1 MAKKILRIN
10 MSDLSYRYE
19 DVPERWAKWAGR
31 GLTSHIVAEEVD
43 PTCHPL
49 GPNNKIVIAPGWVS
63 GTPAAPSS
71 GRTSFGGK
79 SPLTGGI
86 KESNAGGLS
95 SQKIAKLGLAAII
108 LEGQPANGQWYTVV
122 VNKDGVKF
130 EDAADLVGKGM
141 YRVDEE
147 LWEKYPNTAVI
158 GVGPAG
164 EMKLSNAG
172 ISVNDM
178 ENMPGRYAG
187 RGGLGAVWGARGV
200 KAMIVDDA
208 GGPGVEI
215 ANMDVFKT
223 GRKKLTE
230 AIQEHALTKRGGGLN
245 SFGTAVLVNILNE
258 AGGLPTRNFSSG
270 QFEGAAKISG
280 ERIAE
285 VIEERCAKSGKKEGT
300 TDHGCHP
307 GCIIKCSSVWPDE
320 EGNAFVSCL
329 EYETA
334 WSLGAN
340 CGIDDL
346 DFVAKMTR
354 ECNDVGLDTIE
365 AGNTLAIAME
375 GGAIKFGDGAA
386 ALDLL
391 QEVSRRTPMGRI
403 IGQGVEATAKAFGV
417 HRVPTCKGQSMPAYE
432 PRAVKGI
439 GVTYATT
446 PMGADHTAG
455 YTIAPEIA
463 GVSGKLDPLSDE
475 GKAQLSLA
483 FQATTAFLDSTGY
496 CLFIAFPILD
506 IAKGF
511 EGMVESVAGVA
522 GMDITNEDVVPLG
535 KEILKAERIFNEH
548 AGFTAEDD
556 RPPEFMRYEKLPP
569 HNVVWTISD
578 DQLDSVYSWVHEG
591 EDKAEPVAA
600 D

>member
-10 MSDLSYRYE
+10 MSELKAAYE
-19 DVPERWAKWAGR
+19 EVPAEWARWAGR
-31 GLTSHIVAEEVD
+31 GLTSTIVFDEVD

-49 GPNNKIVIAPGWVS
+49 GPHNKIVIAPGWVT

-95 SQKIAKLGLAAII
+95 GQQIAKLGLAAVI
-108 LEGQPANGQWYTVV
+108 LEGQPEKGKWYTLVID
-122 VNKDGVKF
+122 KDGVKF
-130 EDAADLVGKGM
+130 EDAAELMGKGM
-141 YRVDEE
+141 YEVDEL
-147 LWEKYPNTAVI
+147 LWEKYPDTAVI
-158 GVGPAG
+158 GIGPAG

-178 ENMPGRYAG
+178 ENNPGRYAG
-187 RGGLGAVWGARGV
+187 RGGLGAVMGARGV
-200 KAMIVDDA
+200 KAMVVDGK

-215 ANMDVFKT
+215 ANPDLFKQ
-223 GRKKLTE
+223 GRRALTE
-230 AIQEHALTKRGGGLN
+230 SIQEHALTKKDGGLN
-245 SFGTAVLVNILNE
+245 AFGTAVLINVLNE
-258 AGGLPTRNFSSG
+258 AGGLPTRNFSAG
-270 QFEGAAKISG
+270 QFEGAARISG

-285 VIEERCAKSGKKEGT
+285 VIEERCREGGEGT

-307 GCIIKCSSVWPDE
+307 GCIIKCSSIYPDE
-320 EGNAFVSCL
+320 DGAEFVSCL
-329 EYETA
+329 EYETV

-346 DFVAKMTR
+346 DYIAKMTR

-365 AGNTLAIAME
+365 AGNTLAVAMD
-375 GGAIKFGDGAA
+375 GGVIPFGDANA

-391 QEVSRRTPMGRI
+391 SEVGRATPMGRI

-417 HRVPTCKGQSMPAYE
+417 NRVPTVKGQSMPAYE

-439 GVTYATT
+439 GITYATT

-463 GVSGKLDPLSDE
+463 GVSGKLDPLSEE
-475 GKAQLSLA
+475 GKAELSLT
-483 FQATTAFLDSTGY
+483 FQSATAFIDSTGY

-506 IAKGF
+506 IAKGWA
-511 EGMVESVAGVA
+511 GMAETVAGVT
-522 GMDITNEDVVPLG
+522 GMPITGDDVVPLG
-535 KEILKAERIFNEH
+535 KEILKKERLFNER
-548 AGFTAEDD
+548 AGFTSEDD

-569 HNVVWTISD
+569 HNVVWTVTD
-578 DQLDSVYSWVHEG
+578 EQLDSVYAWVHEG
-591 EDKAEPVAA
+591 
-600 D
+600 

>member
-1 MAKKILRIN
+1 MSKMILRIN
-10 MSDLSYRYE
+10 MTNLQYKYE
-19 DVPERWAKWAGR
+19 KVPEKWARWAGR
-31 GLTSHIVAEEVD
+31 GLTSHIVFDEVD

-49 GPNNKIVIAPGWVS
+49 GPNNKLVIAPGWVS
-63 GTPAAPSS
+63 GSPAAPSS

-108 LEGQPANGQWYTVV
+108 IEGQPPKDKWYTAIIS
-122 VNKDGVKF
+122 KDAVKF
-130 EDAADLVGKGM
+130 EDATPLMGKGM
-141 YRVDEE
+141 YEVDEI
-147 LWEKYPNTAVI
+147 LWKKYPDTAVI
-158 GVGPAG
+158 GIGPAG

-172 ISVNDM
+172 ISINDM
-178 ENMPGRYAG
+178 ENSPGRYAG
-187 RGGLGAVWGARGV
+187 RGGLGAVMAARGL
-200 KAMIVDDA
+200 KAMVVDDK
-208 GGPGVEI
+208 GGPGVEV
-215 ANMDVFKT
+215 ANNELFKQ
-223 GRKKLTE
+223 GRRKLTE
-230 AIQEHALTKRGGGLN
+230 AIQEHALTKKGGGLH
-245 SFGTAVLVNILNE
+245 SFGTAILINILNE

-285 VIEERCAKSGKKEGT
+285 VIQERCPEGKGEGT

-307 GCIIKCSSVWPDE
+307 GCIIKCSSIYPDE
-320 EGNAFVSCL
+320 DGNAFVSCL

-334 WSLGAN
+334 WALGAN
-340 CGIDDL
+340 CGVDDL
-346 DFVAKMTR
+346 EWVARMTR
-354 ECNDVGLDTIE
+354 ECNDAGLDTIE

-375 GGAIKFGDGAA
+375 GGVIPFGDGEAA
-386 ALDLL
+386 MNLL
-391 QEVSRRTPMGRI
+391 AEVKKGTPMGRI

-417 HRVPTCKGQSMPAYE
+417 HRVPTVKGQSMPAYE

-475 GKAQLSLA
+475 GKAELSLT
-483 FQATTAFLDSTGY
+483 FQAATAFIDSTGY

-506 IAKGF
+506 IAKGW
-511 EGMVESVAGVA
+511 EGMAESVSGVT
-522 GMDITNEDVVPLG
+522 GLNITGADVVPLG
-535 KEILKAERIFNEH
+535 KEILKVERLFNER
-548 AGFTAEDD
+548 AGFTAADD

-569 HNVVWTISD
+569 HNVVWTITD
-578 DQLDSVYSWVHEG
+578 QQLDSVYEWVHE
-591 EDKAEPVAA
+591 
-600 D
+600 

>member
-10 MSDLSYRYE
+10 MSELKAAYE
-19 DVPERWAKWAGR
+19 ALPAEWARWAGR
-31 GLTSHIVAEEVD
+31 GLTSTIVFDEVD

-49 GPNNKIVIAPGWVS
+49 GPHNKIVIAPGWVT

-95 SQKIAKLGLAAII
+95 GQQIAKLGLAAII
-108 LEGQPANGQWYTVV
+108 LEGQPEKGKWYTLV

-130 EDAADLVGKGM
+130 EDAAELMGKGM
-141 YRVDEE
+141 YEVDEL
-147 LWEKYPNTAVI
+147 LWEKYPDTAVI
-158 GVGPAG
+158 GIGPAG

-172 ISVNDM
+172 ISINDM
-178 ENMPGRYAG
+178 ENKPGRYAG
-187 RGGLGAVWGARGV
+187 RGGLGAVMGARGV
-200 KAMIVDDA
+200 KAMVVDGK
-208 GGPGVEI
+208 GGPGVEVV
-215 ANMDVFKT
+215 NKDLFKK
-223 GRKKLTE
+223 GRRALTE
-230 AIQEHALTKRGGGLN
+230 SIQEHALTKKDGALN
-245 SFGTAVLVNILNE
+245 AYGTAVLINILNE
-258 AGGLPTRNFSSG
+258 AGGLPTRNFSAG

-285 VIEERCAKSGKKEGT
+285 VIDERCREGGSGT

-307 GCIIKCSSVWPDE
+307 GCIIKCSSIYPDE
-320 EGNAFVSCL
+320 DGAEFVSCL

-334 WSLGAN
+334 WALGAN

-346 DFVAKMTR
+346 DYIAKMTR
-354 ECNDVGLDTIE
+354 ECNDIGLDTIE
-365 AGNTLAIAME
+365 AGNTLAVAMD
-375 GGAIKFGDGAA
+375 GGVIPFGDANA

-391 QEVSRRTPMGRI
+391 SEVGRATPMGRI

-417 HRVPTCKGQSMPAYE
+417 IRVPTVKGQSMPAYE

-439 GVTYATT
+439 GITYATT

-463 GVSGKLDPLSDE
+463 GVSGKLDPLSEE
-475 GKAQLSLA
+475 GKAELSLT
-483 FQATTAFLDSTGY
+483 FQAATAFIDSTGY

-506 IAKGF
+506 IAKGWA
-511 EGMVESVAGVA
+511 GMAETVAGVT
-522 GMDITNEDVVPLG
+522 GMPVTGDDVVPLG
-535 KEILKAERIFNEH
+535 KEILKKERLFNER
-548 AGFTAEDD
+548 AGFTSEDD

-569 HNVVWTISD
+569 HNVVWTVTD
-578 DQLDSVYSWVHEG
+578 EQLDSVYAWVHEG
-591 EDKAEPVAA
+591 S
-600 D
+600 